1 MAERRDMPRSASTT
15 EPRPAGPRLRV
26 GIVGAGGLIGRH
38 ALEAALDA
46 NHQVVALHRGGA
58 ATRERLA
65 PLGVVQRAIELGRT
79 ASLQPALEG
88 LDAVI
93 HAAAPYPTAPR
104 PWRAEVAE
112 GIARMHAFYDAAAE
126 AGVRTVVYVGAAIA
140 VPRRPDGAPAD
151 GGEHYAEPPRD
162 PNPYLQLKL
171 ALDAQA
177 RAVAGNGRDI
187 RLAVPGLVIGAPDP
201 GPSTGRLVVGIA
213 RGALRRVVP
222 GLHNVVDARDAGRG
236 IVQVLDRGQP
246 GTRYLLTG
254 ANTDMLTLAGRIA
267 ALSGR
272 APPRPVPLAAAKVAA
287 LLQRGLHAIGGPR
300 PSLDATALA
309 LMGDS
314 QWLDGAV
321 AARELGYAPRFTLDD
336 TLGHALAWF
345 RSVGLC

>member
-1 MAERRDMPRSASTT
+1 MAERRDLPRSASAT

-26 GIVGAGGLIGRH
+26 GIVGAGGLLGRH

-93 HAAAPYPTAPR
+93 HAAAPYPTMPR

-151 GGEHYAEPPRD
+151 GREHYAEPPRD
-162 PNPYLQLKL
+162 RNAYLQLKI

-187 RLAVPGLVIGAPDP
+187 RLAVPGMCFGAHDH
-201 GPSTGRLVVGIA
+201 GPTTGRLITAIA
-213 RGALRRVVP
+213 SGRMTRVVQ
-222 GLHNVVDARDAGRG
+222 GLRNVVDARDAGRG

-267 ALSGR
+267 ALAGR
-272 APPRPVPLAAAKVAA
+272 PAPREAPLAMARA
-287 LLQRGLHAIGGPR
+287 LALWQRGLHALGGPR
-300 PSLDATALA
+300 PLVDATALA
-309 LMGDS
+309 VMAKG

-336 TLGHALAWF
+336 ALGHALAWF